1 MVDNAL
7 YGIKDYTI
15 IISALYAK
23 NQTFI
28 TYDEL
33 DNYRTIL
40 YQEIIKRRKYIMWDD
55 SDEDIKVYDK
65 FTIVRTPDGIY
76 TTNFIDEETIN
87 ESLIGYPE
95 DIVKAFKSSRDK
107 LVENKVKLLFPN
119 RS

>member
-7 YGIKDYTI
+7 YGIKDYTMI
-15 IISALYAK
+15 INALYAK

-55 SDEDIKVYDK
+55 SDEDIKVYDN

-95 DIVKAFKSSRDK
+95 DIQKSFKISRDK